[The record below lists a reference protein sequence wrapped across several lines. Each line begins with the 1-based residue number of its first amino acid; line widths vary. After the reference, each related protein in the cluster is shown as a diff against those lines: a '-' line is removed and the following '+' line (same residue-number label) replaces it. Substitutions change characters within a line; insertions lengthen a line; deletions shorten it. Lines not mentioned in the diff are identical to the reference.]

1 MIDWRGLLD
10 LLIAYLL
17 ALPVG
22 WERER
27 YERSAGLRTFPLVA
41 VATAGFVMIAQRG
54 LHGSDAVSRVIQGVI
69 GGIGFVGGGAIL
81 KYKLGVRGTATA
93 SSLLATGA
101 MAIAVAYRQ
110 YDIAVALSAMSFIT
124 LRLFERWKELHD
136 ADNHDRS

>member
-1 MIDWRGLLD
+1 MIDWRVLLD

-27 YERSAGLRTFPLVA
+27 FDRSAGLRTFPLVA
-41 VATAGFVMIAQRG
+41 VATAGFVMVAQRG

-110 YDIAVALSAMSFIT
+110 YDIAVALSALSYIT
-124 LRLFERWKELHD
+124 LRLFEGWKELHD
-136 ADNHDRS
+136 SGNHDGA

>member
-27 YERSAGLRTFPLVA
+27 FERSAGLRTFPLVA
-41 VATAGFVMIAQRG
+41 VATAGFVMVAERG

-69 GGIGFVGGGAIL
+69 GGIGFVAGGAIL

-110 YDIAVALSAMSFIT
+110 YDIAVALSAMSYVT
-124 LRLFERWKELHD
+124 LRLFERWKETHD
-136 ADNHDRS
+136 SDNHDGA